1 MSREPVRVI
10 SVAVAVVL
18 AALPHLAVFGVP
30 ITPAQTEAL
39 YQFLPS
45 LLVIIGGEVARSRVS
60 PVP

>member
-1 MSREPVRVI
+1 MRSEPVRII

-18 AALPHLAVFGVP
+18 AALPHLSAFGVP
-30 ITPAQTEAL
+30 LTAAQTDAL

-45 LLVIIGGEVARSRVS
+45 LLVIIGGEVARSRVT